1 MSYLLDTHVLLWW
14 LFDDPRLSSTVRGV
28 LSDPGRRIFVS
39 SASAWEIATKH
50 RLGKLDV
57 ATPLILDFPGWLR
70 KAGFVELPITVAH
83 AVRAGGW
90 DIAHRDPF
98 DRMLAAQSVVE
109 DLRLTSND
117 AVFADFGLETI
128 W

>member
-1 MSYLLDTHVLLWW
+1 M
-14 LFDDPRLSSTVRGV
+14 
-28 LSDPGRRIFVS
+28 
-39 SASAWEIATKH
+39 
-50 RLGKLDV
+50 

-70 KAGFVELPITVAH
+70 KAGFVEWPITVARV
-83 AVRAGGW
+83 VRAGGW

-109 DLRLTSND
+109 DLPLTSGD